1 MRFVKLLIPV
11 VFLVLGGMG
20 LWWLW
25 GGQGGNVSYV
35 EMACGF
41 EGRNTDCVDSSRKW
55 LDGLAFFDSSLAESG
70 DTLSALKDLLW
81 SYWHLDFAGAGEP
94 AVSEKSILP
103 LQVLESGKSGCL
115 GLSWL
120 ALMVAETREIPLS
133 AILLPG
139 HVFIRYGTAN
149 LEPNRQGFSYTDEE
163 YREKYKA
170 GPWTGFE
177 FKPLTSSQFMGL
189 AAFDMGNLYLNGDV
203 RHALVWYRI
212 AEQFFPDYEGIRV
225 NQQVA
230 KSRL

>member
-11 VFLVLGGMG
+11 VLLVLGGMG

-70 DTLSALKDLLW
+70 DTLRALKDLLW
-81 SYWHLDFAGAGEP
+81 SYWHLDFAGAGGP
-94 AVSEKSILP
+94 AVSKKSILP
-103 LQVLESGKSGCL
+103 LQVLETGKSGCL

-139 HVFIRYGTAN
+139 HVFIRYGTTN